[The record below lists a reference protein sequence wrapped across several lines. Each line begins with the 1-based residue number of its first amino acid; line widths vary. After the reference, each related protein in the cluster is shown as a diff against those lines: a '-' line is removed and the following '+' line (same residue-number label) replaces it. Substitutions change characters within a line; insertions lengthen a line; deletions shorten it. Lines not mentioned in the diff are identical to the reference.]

1 MGERI
6 HCEIHGKCT
15 PWVACE
21 HVNERK
27 ANRIILSK
35 SKLVVCLPCANKLN
49 KLKGSQFIPVCE
61 GCLRGFVKQ
70 LLENVEAEE
79 DIERVVIGLKHLGER
94 IGGLKWIKMLF
105 GESVNIS

>member
-1 MGERI
+1 MGETI

-35 SKLVVCLPCANKLN
+35 SKLVVCISCAMKLN
-49 KLKGSQFIPVCE
+49 ELKTNQLTAVCE
-61 GCLRGFVKQ
+61 GCLRDFVKQ

-79 DIERVVIGLKHLGER
+79 DITRVVMGLKNLGGKDR
-94 IGGLKWIKMLF
+94 WT
-105 GESVNIS
+105 